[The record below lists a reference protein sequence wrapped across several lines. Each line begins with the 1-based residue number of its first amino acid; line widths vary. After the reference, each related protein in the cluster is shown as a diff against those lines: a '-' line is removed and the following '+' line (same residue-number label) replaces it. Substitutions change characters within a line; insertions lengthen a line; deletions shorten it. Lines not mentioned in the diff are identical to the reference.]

1 MQAEH
6 GQPTQQP
13 DWPPATRAWALVF
26 VLLAAYAIAFVD
38 RQILSLLV
46 EPVRRD
52 LAISDTQFSLLAG
65 VAFTLFYSVM
75 GIPCAWLADR
85 GSRRNLVFVSMLF
98 WSAMTAAC
106 GFAASFA
113 TLFAA
118 RIGVG
123 IGEAGLS
130 PAAYS
135 MISDSFAPER
145 RARAIGAYNIG
156 AIGGVGIAFII
167 GGSVVQWAINAP
179 PIELPG
185 IGVLAPW
192 QLAFLL
198 VSLPGPL
205 LALLLLA
212 FREPKRQEGVRA
224 PTDGAPEFT
233 AFLRERGLLF
243 ALIAVGFSL
252 VGVSLVA
259 YLMWTPAFMVR
270 RHGWDIGTVGL
281 VYGSI
286 LIVGCTSG
294 ILIGSAWAE
303 RLLAR
308 GQRDAFL
315 RVGLVGAL
323 TSLPFAI
330 AAPFAPSGE
339 WAMACLAAMAL
350 FYGLTQGMPAAALQA
365 IAPNRVRARTMALF
379 LLTANIVSFTIGPT
393 GAALISDY
401 VLRDPT
407 QIGVA
412 IAMLCAVVVPLG
424 ALAIGLARGRYV
436 AATSGA
442 GH

>member
-1 MQAEH
+1 MQA
-6 GQPTQQP
+6 GQGQAMQQP
-13 DWPPATRAWALVF
+13 DWPPPTRAWALVF
-26 VLLAAYAIAFVD
+26 VLLGAYAIAFVD

-106 GFAASFA
+106 GFATSFA

-118 RIGVG
+118 RVGVG

-135 MISDSFAPER
+135 MIADSFAPQR

-156 AIGGVGIAFII
+156 AIGGVGVAFIV
-167 GGSVVQWAINAP
+167 GGTVVQWAINAP
-179 PIELPG
+179 PVELPG

-198 VSLPGPL
+198 VSVPGPL

-212 FREPKRQEGVRA
+212 FREPKRHEGVRS
-224 PTDGAPEFT
+224 PTDVAPAFT
-233 AFLRERGLLF
+233 AFLRERGVLF
-243 ALIAVGFSL
+243 ALIAGGFSL

-270 RHGWDIGTVGL
+270 RYGWEIGTVGL

-294 ILIGSAWAE
+294 ILLGSAWAE

-308 GQRDAFL
+308 GRRDAFL
-315 RVGLVGAL
+315 RVGIFGAL
-323 TSLPFAI
+323 SSLPFAI

-339 WAMACLAAMAL
+339 WAMASLAAMAL

-365 IAPNRVRARTMALF
+365 IAPNRVRARTIALF
-379 LLTANIVSFTIGPT
+379 LLVANIISFTIGPT

-401 VLRDPT
+401 VLRDPA

-424 ALAIGLARGRYV
+424 VLAIALARRRYV
-436 AATSGA
+436 EATGE
-442 GH
+442 